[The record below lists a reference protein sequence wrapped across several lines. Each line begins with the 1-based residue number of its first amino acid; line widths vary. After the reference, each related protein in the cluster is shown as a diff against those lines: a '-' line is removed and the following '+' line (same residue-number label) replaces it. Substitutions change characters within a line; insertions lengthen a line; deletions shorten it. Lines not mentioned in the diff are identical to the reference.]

1 LIKRA
6 GTLAELAQTTG
17 LPVDPLTKSVM
28 EYNEDHKTKIQS
40 PPFYAAQLFPLA
52 RKSMGGISIDHQ
64 ARVLDPHSKAIT
76 GLYAAGEVT
85 GEANISG
92 KQALEGTFLGPA
104 IITGRVAARTAL
116 KDFSIH
122 GEIPPVANIQVS
134 SAYQCPMPQLPPA
147 TVRDRQAAERL
158 LALRTSTQDCF
169 RDSARVHGMPFRD
182 GRTLDP
188 ATSYQSLDPSE
199 QLHCLPPVAIAKIA
213 NRIANLKHE

>member
-1 LIKRA
+1 
-6 GTLAELAQTTG
+6 
-17 LPVDPLTKSVM
+17 M

-85 GEANISG
+85 GEANING

-134 SAYQCPMPQLPPA
+134 SAPTNAPCLSCHQL
-147 TVRDRQAAERL
+147 Q
-158 LALRTSTQDCF
+158 
-169 RDSARVHGMPFRD
+169 SAIDKPRSGYWHFERVHKIVLETQRECTACHSGMGEPSTPQHRINPLIQANSC
-182 GRTLDP
+182 TVCH
-188 ATSYQSLDPSE
+188 QS
-199 QLHCLPPVAIAKIA
+199 Q
-213 NRIANLKHE
+213 